1 MNDKNQISDELLAA
15 FLDGNTNAEDTMRV
29 LNAAEQDMELQ
40 EIIRIASEVDE
51 DMAITIKPTI
61 IPMTAMAAKKKET
74 YLCDIECEEF
84 VLHQFGIE
92 VTHKSLLDTA
102 YKNCWLKDKG
112 MPLYN
117 IGRLL
122 EKNNLPVSR
131 RYNSTIEE
139 VVRLLSAGNQLIA
152 VVDDTL
158 LGNAQSSANQ
168 HPNHAVAISSISVET
183 DEIILFNPN
192 TDEELTKYSISSFME
207 AWRQSNNYL
216 VVINTTDR
224 FIYEPSPIGLDDVEL
239 SEDLSELQE
248 AIAENAHEIWAKN
261 RRDQGWSYGPERNDQ
276 KKETPDMIPYCNLP
290 ESEKLYDR
298 EMAMQTLKLV
308 KKLGFDIVKQQ
319 KYANY
324 VDSYFCSYSSG
335 CTAMVYL

>member
-1 MNDKNQISDELLAA
+1 MNDKYQISDELLAA

-122 EKNNLPVSR
+122 EKKNLPVSR

-139 VVRLLSAGNQLIA
+139 VVRLLSAGTQLIA

-192 TDEELTKYSISSFME
+192 TDEELTKYSLKLFLE

-216 VVINTTDR
+216 VVINTTDK

-239 SEDLSELQE
+239 SDDLSELQE

-308 KKLGFDIVKQQ
+308 KKLGFEIVK
-319 KYANY
+319 K
-324 VDSYFCSYSSG
+324 
-335 CTAMVYL
+335 

>member
-51 DMAITIKPTI
+51 DMAITVKPTI

-192 TDEELTKYSISSFME
+192 TDEEVTKYSISSFME

-224 FIYEPSPIGLDDVEL
+224 FVYEPSPIGLDDVEL

-308 KKLGFDIVKQQ
+308 KKLGFEIVK
-319 KYANY
+319 K
-324 VDSYFCSYSSG
+324 
-335 CTAMVYL
+335 

>member
-1 MNDKNQISDELLAA
+1 MSKNNHISDELLAA
-15 FLDGNTNAEDTMRV
+15 FLDGNTNAEDTMRM
-29 LNAAEQDMELQ
+29 LKAAEQDMELQ
-40 EIIRIASEVDE
+40 EIIHIANEVDE
-51 DMAITIKPTI
+51 DMAITAKPAI
-61 IPMTAMAAKKKET
+61 IPMTAMAAKTKET

-102 YKNCWLKDKG
+102 YKNCWLREKG

-122 EKNNLPVSR
+122 EKNNLSVSR

-139 VVRLLSAGNQLIA
+139 VIRLLSAGNQLIA
-152 VVDDTL
+152 VVDDTIL
-158 LGNAQSSANQ
+158 CDTSSCDEQ
-168 HPNHAVAISSISVET
+168 HPNHAVAISSMSVKT

-192 TDEELTKYSISSFME
+192 TDEELTKYSITSFIE
-207 AWRQSNNYL
+207 AWKQSNNYL
-216 VVINTTDR
+216 VVINTTDK
-224 FIYEPSPIGLDDVEL
+224 FVYEPSPIGLDDVEL
-239 SEDLSELQE
+239 SDDLAELQE

-261 RRDQGWSYGPERNDQ
+261 RRDQGWSYGPKRNDQ

-308 KKLGFDIVKQQ
+308 KKLGFEIIKI
-319 KYANY
+319 
-324 VDSYFCSYSSG
+324 
-335 CTAMVYL
+335 

>member
-51 DMAITIKPTI
+51 DMAITVKPTI

-216 VVINTTDR
+216 VVINTTDN
-224 FIYEPSPIGLDDVEL
+224 FVYEPSPISLDDVEL
-239 SEDLSELQE
+239 SEDLAELQE

-308 KKLGFDIVKQQ
+308 KKLGFEIVK
-319 KYANY
+319 K
-324 VDSYFCSYSSG
+324 
-335 CTAMVYL
+335 

>member
-51 DMAITIKPTI
+51 DMAIAIKPTI

-122 EKNNLPVSR
+122 EKNNLSVSR

-216 VVINTTDR
+216 AVINTTDR

-308 KKLGFDIVKQQ
+308 KKLGWELKKIL
-319 KYANY
+319 
-324 VDSYFCSYSSG
+324 SYGY
-335 CTAMVYL
+335 

>member
-1 MNDKNQISDELLAA
+1 MNDKYQISDELLAA

-168 HPNHAVAISSISVET
+168 HPNHAVAISSITVET

-216 VVINTTDR
+216 VVINTTDK
-224 FIYEPSPIGLDDVEL
+224 FVYEPSPIGLDDVEL
-239 SEDLSELQE
+239 SDDLTELQE
-248 AIAENAHEIWAKN
+248 AIAENAHEIWAKKRKN
-261 RRDQGWSYGPERNDQ
+261 QGWSYGPERNDQ
-276 KKETPDMIPYCNLP
+276 KKETPDLIPYCNLP

-298 EMAMQTLKLV
+298 EMAIQTLKLV
-308 KKLGFDIVKQQ
+308 KKLGWELNKNNHI
-319 KYANY
+319 
-324 VDSYFCSYSSG
+324 
-335 CTAMVYL
+335 

>member
-122 EKNNLPVSR
+122 EKNNLSVSR

-139 VVRLLSAGNQLIA
+139 IDRLLSAGNQLIA
-152 VVDDTL
+152 VVDDSL
-158 LGNAQSSANQ
+158 LGGVLSAESQ

-261 RRDQGWSYGPERNDQ
+261 RRNQGWSYGPERNDQ

-308 KKLGFDIVKQQ
+308 KKLGFEIVK
-319 KYANY
+319 K
-324 VDSYFCSYSSG
+324 
-335 CTAMVYL
+335 

>member
-1 MNDKNQISDELLAA
+1 MNDKYQISDELLAA

-29 LNAAEQDMELQ
+29 LNAAKQDMELQ

-61 IPMTAMAAKKKET
+61 IPMTAMAAKKKAT

-261 RRDQGWSYGPERNDQ
+261 RRDQGWSYGSERNDQ

-308 KKLGFDIVKQQ
+308 KKLGFEIVK
-319 KYANY
+319 K
-324 VDSYFCSYSSG
+324 
-335 CTAMVYL
+335 

>member
-1 MNDKNQISDELLAA
+1 MSENNHISDELLAA

-29 LNAAEQDMELQ
+29 LKAAEQDMELR
-40 EIIRIASEVDE
+40 EIIRIANEVDE
-51 DMAITIKPTI
+51 DKVITLEPRI

-92 VTHKSLLDTA
+92 VTHKSLLDAA
-102 YKNCWLKDKG
+102 YKNCWLRDKG

-122 EKNNLPVSR
+122 EKNNLSVSR
-131 RYNSTIEE
+131 RYNSTVEE
-139 VVRLLSAGNQLIA
+139 IDRLLSAGNQLIA

-192 TDEELTKYSISSFME
+192 TDEELTAYAIDSFVS
-207 AWRQSNNYL
+207 AWEQSNNYL
-216 VVINTTDR
+216 VVINTTDK
-224 FIYEPSPIGLDDVEL
+224 FVYEPSPITLDDIEL
-239 SEDLSELQE
+239 SEDLTELQE

-261 RRDQGWSYGPERNDQ
+261 RCDQGWTYGPERNDK

-308 KKLGFDIVKQQ
+308 KKLGFEIVK
-319 KYANY
+319 K
-324 VDSYFCSYSSG
+324 
-335 CTAMVYL
+335 

>member
-51 DMAITIKPTI
+51 DMAITVKPTI

-152 VVDDTL
+152 VVDDTIL
-158 LGNAQSSANQ
+158 CNTLSCDGQ

-192 TDEELTKYSISSFME
+192 TDEELTKYSLKLFLE

-216 VVINTTDR
+216 VVINTTDK

-308 KKLGFDIVKQQ
+308 KKLGFEIVK
-319 KYANY
+319 K
-324 VDSYFCSYSSG
+324 
-335 CTAMVYL
+335 

>member
-51 DMAITIKPTI
+51 DMAITVKPTI

-261 RRDQGWSYGPERNDQ
+261 RRDQGWSYGSERNDQ

-308 KKLGFDIVKQQ
+308 KKLGFEIVK
-319 KYANY
+319 K
-324 VDSYFCSYSSG
+324 
-335 CTAMVYL
+335 

>member
-1 MNDKNQISDELLAA
+1 MSENNHISDELLAA

-29 LNAAEQDMELQ
+29 LKAAEQDMELQ
-40 EIIRIASEVDE
+40 EIIRIANGVDE
-51 DMAITIKPTI
+51 DMATAVKPAV
-61 IPMTAMAAKKKET
+61 IPMAAMAAKTKET

-102 YKNCWLKDKG
+102 YKNCWLRDKG

-122 EKNNLPVSR
+122 EKNNLSVSR

-139 VVRLLSAGNQLIA
+139 IDRLLSAGNQLIA
-152 VVDDTL
+152 VVDDSIL
-158 LGNAQSSANQ
+158 CNVLSSESR
-168 HPNHAVAISSISVET
+168 HPNHAVAISSISIET
-183 DEIILFNPN
+183 GEIILFNPN
-192 TDEELTKYSISSFME
+192 ADEELTSYSIASFLE
-207 AWRQSNNYL
+207 AWRESNNYL
-216 VVINTTDR
+216 VVINTTDK
-224 FIYEPSPIGLDDVEL
+224 FVYEPSPIALDDVEL
-239 SEDLSELQE
+239 SDDLAELQE
-248 AIAENAHEIWAKN
+248 AIAENAHEVWAKN

-298 EMAMQTLKLV
+298 EMAINTIKLV
-308 KKLGFDIVKQQ
+308 KKLGWEITK
-319 KYANY
+319 KK
-324 VDSYFCSYSSG
+324 
-335 CTAMVYL
+335 

>member
-122 EKNNLPVSR
+122 EKNNLSVSR

-308 KKLGFDIVKQQ
+308 KKLGFEIVK
-319 KYANY
+319 K
-324 VDSYFCSYSSG
+324 
-335 CTAMVYL
+335 

>member
-51 DMAITIKPTI
+51 DMAITVKPTI

-139 VVRLLSAGNQLIA
+139 IDRLLSAGNQLIA

-216 VVINTTDR
+216 VVINTTDK
-224 FIYEPSPIGLDDVEL
+224 FVYEPSPIGLDDVEL

-319 KYANY
+319 
-324 VDSYFCSYSSG
+324 D
-335 CTAMVYL
+335 

>member
-51 DMAITIKPTI
+51 DMTITIKPTI

-139 VVRLLSAGNQLIA
+139 VVRLLSVGNQLIA

-207 AWRQSNNYL
+207 AWRHSNNYL

-308 KKLGFDIVKQQ
+308 KKLGFEIVK
-319 KYANY
+319 K
-324 VDSYFCSYSSG
+324 
-335 CTAMVYL
+335 

>member
-152 VVDDTL
+152 VVDDTIL
-158 LGNAQSSANQ
+158 CNTLSCDGQ
-168 HPNHAVAISSISVET
+168 HPNHAVAISSITVET

-308 KKLGFDIVKQQ
+308 KKLGFEIVK
-319 KYANY
+319 K
-324 VDSYFCSYSSG
+324 
-335 CTAMVYL
+335 

>member
-1 MNDKNQISDELLAA
+1 MNDKYQISDELLAA

-29 LNAAEQDMELQ
+29 LNAAEQDMDLQ
-40 EIIRIASEVDE
+40 EFIRIASEVDE

-207 AWRQSNNYL
+207 AWKQSNNYL

-261 RRDQGWSYGPERNDQ
+261 RRDQGWSYGSERNDQ

-308 KKLGFDIVKQQ
+308 KKLGFEIVK
-319 KYANY
+319 K
-324 VDSYFCSYSSG
+324 
-335 CTAMVYL
+335 

>member
-51 DMAITIKPTI
+51 DMAITVKPTI

-224 FIYEPSPIGLDDVEL
+224 FIYEPSPIDLDDVEL

-308 KKLGFDIVKQQ
+308 KKLGFEIVK
-319 KYANY
+319 K
-324 VDSYFCSYSSG
+324 
-335 CTAMVYL
+335 

>member
-51 DMAITIKPTI
+51 DMAITIKPTM

-168 HPNHAVAISSISVET
+168 HPNHAVAISSITVET

-290 ESEKLYDR
+290 ETEKLYDR

-308 KKLGFDIVKQQ
+308 KKLGFEIVK
-319 KYANY
+319 K
-324 VDSYFCSYSSG
+324 
-335 CTAMVYL
+335 

>member
-51 DMAITIKPTI
+51 DMAITVKPTI

-102 YKNCWLKDKG
+102 YKNCWLKDNG

-122 EKNNLPVSR
+122 EKNNLSVSR

-139 VVRLLSAGNQLIA
+139 AVRLLSAGNQLIA

-298 EMAMQTLKLV
+298 EMAMHTLKLV
-308 KKLGFDIVKQQ
+308 KKLGFEIVK
-319 KYANY
+319 K
-324 VDSYFCSYSSG
+324 
-335 CTAMVYL
+335 

>member
-1 MNDKNQISDELLAA
+1 MSENNHISDELLSA
-15 FLDGNTNAEDTMRV
+15 FLDGNTNAENTTRV
-29 LNAAEQDMELQ
+29 LKAAGQNRELQ

-51 DMAITIKPTI
+51 DMAIAVQPTV
-61 IPMTAMAAKKKET
+61 IPMTAMAAKTKES

-92 VTHKSLLDTA
+92 ATHKSLLDTA
-102 YKNCWLKDKG
+102 YKNCWLRDKG

-122 EKNNLPVSR
+122 EKNNLSVSR

-152 VVDDTL
+152 VVDDSL
-158 LGNAQSSANQ
+158 LWNAQSSENL
-168 HPNHAVAISSISVET
+168 HPNHAVAISSLSAET

-192 TDEELTKYSISSFME
+192 TDEELTRYSIQSFEE
-207 AWRQSNNYL
+207 AWKQSNNYL
-216 VVINTTDR
+216 VVINTTDK
-224 FIYEPSPIGLDDVEL
+224 FIYEPSPIGLEDVEL
-239 SEDLSELQE
+239 SDDLTELQE

-308 KKLGFDIVKQQ
+308 KKLGFEIVK
-319 KYANY
+319 K
-324 VDSYFCSYSSG
+324 
-335 CTAMVYL
+335 

>member
-1 MNDKNQISDELLAA
+1 MSENNHISDELLAT

-29 LNAAEQDMELQ
+29 LKAVEQDMELQ
-40 EIIRIASEVDE
+40 DIIRIASEVDE
-51 DMAITIKPTI
+51 DMAITAKPAI
-61 IPMTAMAAKKKET
+61 IPMTAMAAKTKET

-102 YKNCWLKDKG
+102 YKNCWLREKG

-122 EKNNLPVSR
+122 EKNNLSVSR

-139 VVRLLSAGNQLIA
+139 VIRLLSAGNQLIA
-152 VVDDTL
+152 VVDDTIL
-158 LGNAQSSANQ
+158 CDTSSCDEQ
-168 HPNHAVAISSISVET
+168 HPNHAVAISSISVKT

-192 TDEELTKYSISSFME
+192 TDEELTKYSMKSFIE
-207 AWRQSNNYL
+207 AWNQSNNYL
-216 VVINTTDR
+216 VVINTTDK

-239 SEDLSELQE
+239 SDDLAELQE

-308 KKLGFDIVKQQ
+308 KKLGFELVK
-319 KYANY
+319 K
-324 VDSYFCSYSSG
+324 
-335 CTAMVYL
+335 

>member
-192 TDEELTKYSISSFME
+192 TDEELTKYSLKLFLE

-216 VVINTTDR
+216 VVINTTDK

-298 EMAMQTLKLV
+298 EMAMQTLKWV
-308 KKLGFDIVKQQ
+308 KKLGFEIVK
-319 KYANY
+319 K
-324 VDSYFCSYSSG
+324 
-335 CTAMVYL
+335 

>member
-168 HPNHAVAISSISVET
+168 HPNHAVAISSITVET

-224 FIYEPSPIGLDDVEL
+224 FIYEPSPIGLDDVKL

-308 KKLGFDIVKQQ
+308 KKLGFEIVK
-319 KYANY
+319 K
-324 VDSYFCSYSSG
+324 
-335 CTAMVYL
+335 

>member
-1 MNDKNQISDELLAA
+1 MNDKYQISDELLAA

-158 LGNAQSSANQ
+158 LGNAQSSSNQ

-192 TDEELTKYSISSFME
+192 TDEELTKYSLKLFLE

-216 VVINTTDR
+216 VVINTTDK

-308 KKLGFDIVKQQ
+308 KKLGFEIVK
-319 KYANY
+319 K
-324 VDSYFCSYSSG
+324 
-335 CTAMVYL
+335 